1 MNTQAVKTRHD
12 PLVSVIVPCYNYGHF
27 VGEALESVLAQ
38 TYVNW
43 ECIVVDDGSI
53 DNTKAVVTQYE
64 EKDSR
69 IKYVYQ
75 RNQGL
80 AASRNL
86 GISLSRGIYLQFLDA
101 DDQIESRKLEFQSS
115 VLEDNVY
122 IDIVYGSV
130 RFFEAGSMEE
140 SPTPQNSNSNSRST
154 PLSGSGSAILPSLI
168 QDNLMVVNAPL
179 IRSNVAKAV
188 GDFDGDVK
196 GIEDW
201 DYWIRCAVK
210 GHHFQYC
217 YSDQTDA
224 LVRFHPNSMSRD
236 NRLMLSSTL
245 RLRDKIGRTIEG
257 AELVTLNRLLTFD
270 TAGLLGI
277 EEVLKGSTLRGMK
290 HLFRA
295 ALGSTRLSVRAK
307 CFFCGSVAPFVSK
320 ERFKQIARNSISRP
334 VRSSLPVS

>member
-1 MNTQAVKTRHD
+1 MSTRD
-12 PLVSVIVPCYNYGHF
+12 SKMLCGPLISVIVPCYNYGHF
-27 VGEALESVLAQ
+27 ISDALESVLAQ
-38 TYVNW
+38 TYENW

-53 DNTKAVVTQYE
+53 DKTKEVVTRYE
-64 EKDSR
+64 SKDSR

-86 GISLSRGIYLQFLDA
+86 GISLSKGAYIQFLDA
-101 DDQIESRKLEFQSS
+101 DDQIESRKLQFQSN
-115 VLEDNVY
+115 VLEDAVD

-130 RFFEAGSMEE
+130 RFFETASIEDRPSRINE
-140 SPTPQNSNSNSRST
+140 SGDSRSNQ
-154 PLSGSGSAILPSLI
+154 LSGSGDAILRSLI
-168 QDNLMVVNAPL
+168 QYNLMVVNAPL
-179 IRSNVAKAV
+179 IRSNVLKAV
-188 GDFDGDVK
+188 GDFDGEVK

-201 DYWIRCAVK
+201 DYWIRCATK
-210 GHHFQYC
+210 GFRFQYF

-245 RLRDKIGRTIEG
+245 RLRHKISRTVGG

-277 EEVLKGSTLRGMK
+277 EEVLKGSKLRGMQ

-295 ALGSTRLSVRAK
+295 ALGSSRLRVRAK
-307 CFFCGSVAPFVSK
+307 CFVCGSVAPFVSK
-320 ERFKQIARNSISRP
+320 ERFKQIARNSIGTHR
-334 VRSSLPVS
+334 RSLPVF

>member
-1 MNTQAVKTRHD
+1 MSTRD
-12 PLVSVIVPCYNYGHF
+12 SRSSYGPLISVIVPSYNYGHF
-27 VGEALESVLAQ
+27 VCDALDSVLAQ
-38 TYVNW
+38 TYENW

-53 DNTKAVVTQYE
+53 DKTKEVIAQYE
-64 EKDSR
+64 SKDSR
-69 IKYVYQ
+69 IKYIYQ

-86 GISLSRGIYLQFLDA
+86 GISLSRGAYIQLLDA
-101 DDQIESRKLEFQSS
+101 DDQIESRKLEFQSN
-115 VLEDNVY
+115 VLEDAVD

-130 RFFEAGSMEE
+130 RFFETASMEE
-140 SPTPQNSNSNSRST
+140 RPSQPNGSGDSRSNQ
-154 PLSGSGSAILPSLI
+154 LSGSGEAILRSLI

-179 IRSNVAKAV
+179 IRSTVAKAV

-201 DYWIRCAVK
+201 DYWIRCAAK

-224 LVRFHPNSMSRD
+224 LVRSHPNSMSKD

-245 RLRDKIGRTIEG
+245 RLRDKINRSIGS
-257 AELVTLNRLLTFD
+257 AELVRLNRLLTFD

-277 EEVLKGSTLRGMK
+277 EEVLKGSTLRGMQ

-307 CFFCGSVAPFVSK
+307 CFVCGSVAPFVSK
-320 ERFKQIARNSISRP
+320 ERFKQIARNSIGHS
-334 VRSSLPVS
+334 VRRSLPVS

>member
-1 MNTQAVKTRHD
+1 MNTHAVKKRHG
-12 PLVSVIVPCYNYGHF
+12 PLVSIIVPCYNYGHF
-27 VGEALESVLAQ
+27 VGEALDSVLAQ
-38 TYVNW
+38 TYENW
-43 ECIVVDDGSI
+43 ECIVVDDGST
-53 DNTKAVVTQYE
+53 DKTKEVVTRYE

-75 RNQGL
+75 QNQGL

-86 GISLSRGIYLQFLDA
+86 GISLSRGTYFQFLDA
-101 DDQIESRKLEFQSS
+101 DDKIESRKLEFQLS
-115 VLEDNVY
+115 VLENNVA

-130 RFFEAGSMEE
+130 RLFDAASMEKRP
-140 SPTPQNSNSNSRST
+140 SPQNGSGDSMSNQ
-154 PLSGSGSAILPSLI
+154 LSGSGEIILRSLI
-168 QDNLMVVNAPL
+168 QNNLMVVNAPL
-179 IRSNVAKAV
+179 IRSKVAKAV
-188 GDFDGDVK
+188 GNFDGDVK

-201 DYWIRCAVK
+201 DYWIRCAAK

-245 RLRDKIGRTIEG
+245 RLRDKISRTIG
-257 AELVTLNRLLTFD
+257 SSELVRLNRLLTFD

-277 EEVLKGSTLRGMK
+277 EEVLKGSTLRGMQ

-295 ALGSTRLSVRAK
+295 GLGSTRLNIRAK
-307 CFFCGSVAPFVSK
+307 CFLCGSVAPFVSK
-320 ERFKQIARNSISRP
+320 ERFKQIARNSIGQP
-334 VRSSLPVS
+334 VRRTLPVS

>member
-1 MNTQAVKTRHD
+1 MNRQAVKTRQG

-27 VGEALESVLAQ
+27 VGDALESVLAQ
-38 TYVNW
+38 TYEGW
-43 ECIVVDDGSI
+43 ECIVVDDGST
-53 DNTKAVVTQYE
+53 DDTKAVVNQYE

-86 GISLSRGIYLQFLDA
+86 GISLSKGTYLQFLDA
-101 DDQIESRKLEFQSS
+101 DDQIESRKLEFQLS
-115 VLEDNVY
+115 VLEDNLD

-140 SPTPQNSNSNSRST
+140 SASLQNSNSNSKSI
-154 PLSGSGSAILPSLI
+154 PLSGSGGTILRSLI
-168 QDNLMVVNAPL
+168 QQNPMVVNAPL
-179 IRSNVAKAV
+179 IRSKAAKAV
-188 GDFDGDVK
+188 GNFDGDVK

-201 DYWIRCAVK
+201 DYWIRCATE
-210 GHHFQYC
+210 GHHFHYC
-217 YSDQTDA
+217 YSEQTDA

-236 NRLMLSSTL
+236 DRLMLSSTL
-245 RLRDKIGRTIEG
+245 RLRDKISGRIG
-257 AELVTLNRLLTFD
+257 SPELVRLNRLLTFD

-277 EEVLKGSTLRGMK
+277 EEVLEGSTLRGMK

-295 ALGSTRLSVRAK
+295 ALGGTRLSVRAK
-307 CFFCGSVAPFVSK
+307 CFLCGSVAPFVSK
-320 ERFKQIARNSISRP
+320 ERFKQIAHNSISHP
-334 VRSSLPVS
+334 VRRSLPVS